1 MSENTEMLSSRVP
14 QELKDLVDAD
24 SRSNQE
30 VVRAA
35 LWREFG
41 GQRAG
46 ELKVRIEEKEKRIDQ
61 VEEERSQRT
70 SELEELRKELSA
82 LRSKYD
88 EKKEEEQE
96 TLQEAKDALTDVPR
110 DPDNPAIENW
120 ADKIGIE
127 PSELIAELEDMD
139 E

>member
-24 SRSNQE
+24 PRNNQE

-41 GQRAG
+41 GERLG
-46 ELKVRIEEKEKRIDQ
+46 DLERRIKEKEQRISII
-61 VEEERSQRT
+61 EEERQKRESEIDDLQR
-70 SELEELRKELSA
+70 ERSA
-82 LRSKYD
+82 LREKYE
-88 EKKEEEQE
+88 EKQAEKEDSLEDAR
-96 TLQEAKDALTDVPR
+96 EALENVPLAV
-110 DPDNPAIENW
+110 DNPAVENW
-120 ADKIGIE
+120 ADKLDLSPE
-127 PSELIAELEDMD
+127 DLLDKLE